1 MVAPC
6 QGADQKL
13 LQTVRSVL
21 GNLEIH
27 AHVLYGDDRLLPG
40 FASACFP
47 PLFLHRDLLALSRS
61 LCRLPGQ
68 AVFIRSLRF
77 LPLTAQMM
85 HSLPLLS
92 SKSPSSP
99 AQGLLYQHNQKGR
112 QTYRHHNANHQKGLL
127 HRAHL
132 LPAMVAGHRLL
143 AGEHPAAG
151 SSLCLRLARDIQFI
165 AHGLPLIGH
174 IHPDGVLSNLQ
185 HGIGDGNSGLGIRRR
200 SGNAGLRHIVGDR
213 SSKAFSLRREP
224 LHRLSIHRQGRQTI
238 LLLHRDTDSHGCLF
252 QNVDGL
258 CALSV
263 TVEFQTLHGNL

>member
-47 PLFLHRDLLALSRS
+47 PLFLRRDLLALSRS

-68 AVFIRSLRF
+68 VVFIRSLRF

-85 HSLPLLS
+85 CSLPLLS
-92 SKSPSSP
+92 SKSSSSP

-112 QTYRHHNANHQKGLL
+112 QPHRNHNADNQKGLL
-127 HRAHL
+127 QRAHL
-132 LPAMVAGHRLL
+132 LPAVVAGHRLL

-151 SSLCLRLARDIQFI
+151 SRLGLGLARDIQLI

-174 IHPDGVLSNLQ
+174 IYPDGVLPDLQ
-185 HGIGDGNSGLGIRRR
+185 RGVGDGNSGLRICRRG
-200 SGNAGLRHIVGDR
+200 GNTGLRHIVGNR
-213 SSKAFSLRREP
+213 SRKALPLRREP
-224 LHRLSIHRQGRQTI
+224 LHRRAVHRQGRQTV
-238 LLLHRDTDSHGCLF
+238 LLRHRDADSHGSLF

-258 CALSV
+258 CTLSV